1 MQAQPPRAPIVGRPA
16 EGQPQGVMRSVTGPQ
31 PLSRLGFASAPW
43 AYRYAPSFRNRIAA
57 AALSLAICLG
67 IALMLI
73 WMGLVGAPPAEK
85 RDKLTAISF
94 STEPSD
100 KVAGNQAAAKA
111 ARPKAAAPVVPETEP
126 QPSPQPRPTP
136 TETPKFDL
144 AKPRPADPLAGFDLA
159 KLPKRSGGAASG
171 EGQNSAAAYGPG
183 EGPGGMR
190 LYNAEWYRE
199 PTEAEVGPY
208 MPKRNIEA
216 EWAVIA
222 CRTVERYHVENC
234 QELGE
239 SPRGSGLARALRQA
253 SWQFLVRPPRINGKP
268 LVGEWVRIRFDF
280 KRTTVKAGPA
290 EAAEQGG

>member
-1 MQAQPPRAPIVGRPA
+1 MPPRAPIVGRPA
-16 EGQPQGVMRSVTGPQ
+16 KGSPQSTMRSVTG
-31 PLSRLGFASAPW
+31 LRFASAPW
-43 AYRYAPSFRNRIAA
+43 AYRYRPSARSRITA

-73 WMGLVGAPPAEK
+73 WMGLVGAPPVEK
-85 RDKLTAISF
+85 REKVTAISF

-111 ARPKAAAPVVPETEP
+111 ARPKAAPVMPETEP
-126 QPSPQPRPTP
+126 QPRPQPTP
-136 TETPKFDL
+136 TPSEAPKFDL
-144 AKPRPADPLAGFDLA
+144 AKPRPADPFAGFDLG
-159 KLPKRSGGAASG
+159 KLPKRSGGASAG

-183 EGPGGMR
+183 EGPGGVR

-208 MPKRNIEA
+208 MPKRNIDA
-216 EWAVIA
+216 EWAMIA
-222 CRTVERYHVENC
+222 CRTVERNRVENC

-280 KRTTVKAGPA
+280 KRRAVKEEPA
-290 EAAEQGG
+290 EEPQ